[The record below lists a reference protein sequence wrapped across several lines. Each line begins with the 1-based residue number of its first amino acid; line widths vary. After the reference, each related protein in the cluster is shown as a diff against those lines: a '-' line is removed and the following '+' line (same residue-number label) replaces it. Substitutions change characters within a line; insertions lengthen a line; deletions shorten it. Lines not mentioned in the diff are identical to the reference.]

1 MARGRKKKSETPAVT
16 IPARIQQIVEEV
28 QQKEDLEFKQELDN
42 LIETKYHSEWDVRI
56 GERIE
61 FFDSTLSYELTGYKP
76 IDKTRGLD
84 FKWEWFTEARD
95 GFLRTGHYGG
105 FRPGTKPYA
114 DFWTQEYIRCRDGM
128 TVNGYTITG
137 DNYFFLN
144 YYQLMD
150 LTSADKAGA
159 GRVYAFPSF
168 YVKQYEYF
176 HYIELCKRL
185 RKNAI
190 GLKARGVGFS
200 EIGAAIAVNTY
211 NCRRNAIVV
220 IAAQLDNYVSKT
232 LDKCW
237 KQLDWINDSTDG
249 GFFKLR
255 QIQDTVMAKRASHYK
270 VVNGQKIEEGWMSE
284 ITGIVADKP
293 NKIRGD
299 RTDLLI
305 YEESGSWPKWK
316 KAFMQGDALV
326 GIQGARFGIKMAW
339 GTGGDNG
346 PALEGLADA
355 YEKPWVYDAL
365 PYRHNYTMDGA
376 EIISAYFIPAYSI
389 VNDPNHPEL
398 TDKRGWTNPEKAK
411 AYYEAERDKKV
422 NDPEA
427 LVIYCAEY
435 CFNADEALALE
446 GINKFNKVLIAE
458 QLATIRADKMGKSIE
473 HGMLEYSFNG
483 THKRENIT
491 GFKWIKNSGGKVH
504 IREHPVWTIVEYD
517 DAGRPICRPKMNNMY
532 VAGIDSIDIG
542 QKDTSEATK
551 DPSDFCIVI
560 KKRVIGQGDPEY
572 VAYYKDRPNDVREA
586 YRMAVRLMEYYNC
599 KCVLEASK
607 VSILTWARENKY
619 LNLFMR
625 RPRAT
630 MPDINSGLSKAY
642 GAPATVAVID
652 HQTDLIAA
660 FVNDYCHTIW
670 FPEMLDELNRYTNEN
685 KRKFDIIAAMGMAEL
700 ADEELGGVVAKQVE
714 NISSEFEDFGYYYDE
729 RGIKKW
735 GIIPES
741 KSNIPKYNLYEYHDY
756 GGIRSSN
763 PRYHSG
769 YLL

>member
-1 MARGRKKKSETPAVT
+1 MARGRKKKVVEEPAVT
-16 IPARIQQIVEEV
+16 IPSRIQKIIKETEAKEESEFREVIEEV
-28 QQKEDLEFKQELDN
+28 IKEKV
-42 LIETKYHSEWDVRI
+42 HSEWDVRI
-56 GERIE
+56 GEKID
-61 FFDSTLSYELTGYKP
+61 FFDSTLSYELTGYRP
-76 IDKTRGLD
+76 INGTKGLD
-84 FKWEWFTEARD
+84 FKWEWFTEARE

-105 FRPGTKPYA
+105 YKPGSKAYA

-159 GRVYAFPSF
+159 GRVYAFPTF
-168 YVKQYEYF
+168 FVAQYEYF

-211 NCRRNAIVV
+211 NCRRNAVVV
-220 IAAQLDNYVSKT
+220 IAAALDNYLTKT

-237 KQLDWINDSTDG
+237 KQLDWLNDSTDG

-255 QIQDTVMAKRASHYK
+255 QIQDTSMAKRASHYK
-270 VVNGQKIEEGWMSE
+270 ILNGQKVEDGWMSE
-284 ITGIVADKP
+284 ITGINADKP

-326 GIQGARFGIKMAW
+326 GIQGARFGIKMGW
-339 GTGGDNG
+339 GTGGDSG
-346 PALEGLADA
+346 PALEGLAHA
-355 YEKPWVYDAL
+355 YEYPDVYDAL
-365 PYRHNYTMDGA
+365 PYRHHFTMDGS
-376 EIISAYFIPAYSI
+376 ETITAYFIPAYSI
-389 VNDPNHPEL
+389 VNDPKY
-398 TDKRGWTNPEKAK
+398 TDKRGWTDPVKAK
-411 AYYEAERDKKV
+411 AYYESERDKKV

-446 GINKFNKVLIAE
+446 GVNKFNKVLIAE
-458 QLATIRADKMGKSIE
+458 QIATIRADRAGKPIE
-473 HGMLEYSFNG
+473 HGMLEYTFNG
-483 THKRENIT
+483 AHKKENIT
-491 GFKWIKNSGGKVH
+491 GFKWIKNASGKVH
-504 IREHPVWTIVEYD
+504 IYEHPVWTVTEYD
-517 DAGRPICRPKMNNMY
+517 DLGRPITRPKMNDLY

-560 KKRVIGQGDPEY
+560 KKRVLGQSDPAY

-586 YRMAVRLMEYYNC
+586 YKMAIRLLEYYNC

-607 VSILTWARENKY
+607 VSLLTWARENKY
-619 LNLFMR
+619 LKYFMR

-670 FPEMLDELNRYTNEN
+670 FLDMLDELNRYSDEN

-700 ADEELGGVVAKQVE
+700 ADEELGSVIARQVE
-714 NISSEFEDFGYYYDE
+714 DVTSEFEDFGYYYDE
-729 RGIKKW
+729 NGRKKW
-735 GIIPES
+735 GIIP
-741 KSNIPKYNLYEYHDY
+741 KNNPNIPKYNLFEHYDY
-756 GGIRSSN
+756 GGARSSN
-763 PRYHSG
+763 PRYNSG